1 MKSLKARTGGMLFAA
16 VIGLALAASSRD
28 LRDDCR
34 RVAVATVAVL
44 CVQFG
49 GLDPVSASLMGVML
63 ATAPFPV
70 QPTYTNIAIAYMNE
84 AYIADAVLPR
94 VPVGTQDF
102 KYTKW
107 TMAEG
112 FTLPDTKV
120 GRKGQPNEVEFTGT
134 EASGS
139 CVAFGLDDPVPQ
151 DDIDNAPPGYDPEA
165 KAVERVTDLILLDR
179 EVRAAGQVFNTAN
192 FATGFKATLSGTG
205 QWSDYTNS
213 DPASAILTALD
224 SCIIRPNRA
233 VIGQAVYTK
242 LRMHPKIVQA
252 FYGNSATA
260 GVVPKSFLEELLELD
275 EILVGKGW
283 VNSAKKGQTASL
295 VRVWGK
301 HAVFFYQNAN
311 ADSQGGTT
319 FGYTAQWG
327 QRLAG
332 SERDSKIG
340 LRGGQRVRV
349 GEYVKEVIA
358 ADNLGYMF
366 ENAVA

>member
-1 MKSLKARTGGMLFAA
+1 MKSLKAIAVGVMLSGVMAA
-16 VIGLALAASSRD
+16 AERVVRENGKRVAIAL
-28 LRDDCR
+28 
-34 RVAVATVAVL
+34 VAVAF
-44 CVQFG
+44 VQFG
-49 GLDPVSASLMGVML
+49 VLDPVSASAVGVML

-70 QPTYTNIAIAYMNE
+70 QPTYTNIAIAYQNT
-84 AYIADAVLPR
+84 AYVADAVLPR

-107 TMAEG
+107 TLAEG

-120 GRKGQPNEVEFTGT
+120 GRKGKPNEVEFSGT
-134 EASGS
+134 ESSGS
-139 CVAFGLDDPVPQ
+139 CVAYGLDDPVPQ
-151 DDIDNAPPGYDPEA
+151 EDIDNAPPNYDPLGRA
-165 KAVERVTDLILLDR
+165 TERTTDLILLDR
-179 EVRAAGQVFNTAN
+179 EVRTAAAVFNTAN
-192 FATGFKATLSGTG
+192 FAAGFKSTLAGTS
-205 QWSDYTNS
+205 QWSDFTNS

-224 SCIIRPNRA
+224 SCIMRPNKA
-233 VIGQAVYTK
+233 IIGQAVYTK

-260 GVVPKSFLEELLELD
+260 GVVPKSFIAELLEL
-275 EILVGKGW
+275 EELIVGQGW
-283 VNSAKKGQTASL
+283 VNSAKKGQTATL

-311 ADSQGGTT
+311 ADTQGGTT

-327 QRLAG
+327 ARLAG
-332 SERDSKIG
+332 SERDSNIG
-340 LRGGQRVRV
+340 LKGGERVRV